1 MSPKKN
7 GGTVR
12 SVLIGNIGDQ
22 SFEDVPCGDCT
33 WTVMNVG
40 VNYHP
45 NHIYMETLNNAMKTL
60 VVFIYKVTL
69 YCIRLYKIMNLESFF
84 RRLDCITGWRW
95 GWLYILLIRFTGITT
110 PFKMSIWQLVWNKLR
125 CWNSIFSQFSFSPQR
140 YFLNINWVL
149 VQNAWVGWR
158 NHNLPVV

>member
-84 RRLDCITGWRW
+84 RRLDCITG
-95 GWLYILLIRFTGITT
+95 
-110 PFKMSIWQLVWNKLR
+110 
-125 CWNSIFSQFSFSPQR
+125 
-140 YFLNINWVL
+140 
-149 VQNAWVGWR
+149 
-158 NHNLPVV
+158 